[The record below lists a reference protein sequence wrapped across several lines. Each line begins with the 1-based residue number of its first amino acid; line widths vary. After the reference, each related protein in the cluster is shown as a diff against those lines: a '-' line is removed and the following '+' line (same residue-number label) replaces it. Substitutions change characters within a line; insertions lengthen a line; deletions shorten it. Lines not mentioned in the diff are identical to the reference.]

1 LADFLL
7 QPASERDFPAIRT
20 LIRQVHINPTG
31 LDWHRFIVAVTSS
44 GEMIGCGQVKP
55 VPGGLLELASL
66 AVRPEFRN
74 QGVAAAL
81 VQQLCSDSPRPL
93 YLTCRSALEKMYKKY
108 GFRTIEPAEVPVYY
122 QRIQRLVGIFIGL
135 SGSKERLLVMKL
147 D

>member
-7 QPASERDFPAIRT
+7 QPATEKDFPAIRT

-31 LDWHRFIVAVTSS
+31 LDWRRFILAVTSS
-44 GEMIGCGQVKP
+44 GEMIGCGQLKP

-81 VQQLCSDSPRPL
+81 VQLLCSNSPRPL
-93 YLTCRSALEKMYKKY
+93 YLTCRSALRKMYQKY
-108 GFRTIEPAEVPVYY
+108 GFRIVEPAEVPVYY
-122 QRIQRLVGIFIGL
+122 RRIQRMVGIFIGL
-135 SGSKERLLVMKL
+135 SGSKDQLLVMKL